1 MGIIVEG
8 TALDTL
14 KVGSTDIQKVYARE
28 GEAGEYI
35 LVFEKSNEPV
45 IWFVGNWKMNMTKSA
60 ITQFFGD
67 LSSNLIANSKKP
79 IWICPPACYLK
90 YTVDA
95 IPAALKDRVKVGA
108 QNICL
113 STERQSGAYTGQISA
128 AMVKDCGCSFVLVGQ
143 DEVRR
148 YLSATVSQTQ
158 IQIESALAQ
167 GLDIVFCVGET
178 DTERDAGQTQ
188 LVLESQLAAIAGFFP
203 SYSSQRFYIVYE
215 PVWAFGTGRTCTPSN
230 ANDAINIIQNW
241 LTTTYSLDF
250 KSQGFYLFGGGV
262 TASNVNTFLQQVDE
276 LNGPMVA
283 GRSLSGSEFANI
295 INTASK

>member
-1 MGIIVEG
+1 MGIIIEG

-108 QNICL
+108 QNICPF
-113 STERQSGAYTGQISA
+113 TDQQSGAYTGQISA
-128 AMVKDCGCSFVLVGQ
+128 AMAKDCGCSFVLVGQ
-143 DEVRR
+143 AETRQ
-148 YLSATVSQTQ
+148 YLNTTISQTQ

-167 GLDIVFCVGET
+167 GLDVVLCASST
-178 DTERDAGQTQ
+178 DE
-188 LVLESQLAAIAGFFP
+188 LSAISNASP
-203 SYSSQRFYIVYE
+203 RYYIVYD
-215 PVWAFGTGRTCTPSN
+215 PIMGATPAQVSTN
-230 ANDAINIIQNW
+230 LASFKSW
-241 LTTTYSLDF
+241 LTNQYSEPF
-250 KSQGFYLFGGGV
+250 TNQNFYLYSGSI
-262 TASNVNTFLQQVDE
+262 TSSNVNTYLQQVDE
-276 LNGPMVA
+276 LNGLVVG
-283 GRSLSGSEFANI
+283 GRSLGGAEFANI
-295 INTASK
+295 INIASK